1 MTGQHDLRVKFLAG
15 QVAILG
21 EHCLVTG
28 CYFEPCK
35 LIPHSFLVINTVKSI
50 KPNS

>member
-15 QVAILG
+15 QDAILG

-35 LIPHSFLVINTVKSI
+35 
-50 KPNS
+50 